1 MISIFSSLAMPHTI
15 FDFSSQKTL
24 MTAADAEENWL
35 EVVLGEKLCELE
47 GVQNFVEGLQKV
59 VAQMRTYQGL

>member
-1 MISIFSSLAMPHTI
+1 
-15 FDFSSQKTL
+15 

-47 GVQNFVEGLQKV
+47 GIQNFVEGFKKV

>member
-1 MISIFSSLAMPHTI
+1 MPRTI

-24 MTAADAEENWL
+24 TTAADAEENWL

-47 GVQNFVEGLQKV
+47 DVQNFVEGLQKV
-59 VAQMRTYQGL
+59 VAQRRTYQGL

>member
-1 MISIFSSLAMPHTI
+1 MFGESKSRGSLMMRKLLQ
-15 FDFSSQKTL
+15 S
-24 MTAADAEENWL
+24 ADAEENWL

-47 GVQNFVEGLQKV
+47 GVQKFVEWLQKV

>member
-1 MISIFSSLAMPHTI
+1 
-15 FDFSSQKTL
+15 

-47 GVQNFVEGLQKV
+47 GVQNFVEWLQKV
-59 VAQMRTYQGL
+59 VAQMRTYQDI